1 MTVIAAEDDNAVVEP
16 VVTLAHAAAGGD
28 YEGAEVAGVAVTVTE
43 NDTPA
48 LAIGDARGG
57 EDAGV
62 LEFVVSLSVASSK
75 TVTVNYATAD
85 GTATAGLDY
94 TGASGVL
101 TFAPGVTDSQTIE
114 VQITDDAADD
124 EVEAETFTVGLSGAA
139 NATLQDA
146 TGTGT
151 IDDDD
156 DPAVTVAFGAASY
169 RAAEGGS
176 GATVVLS
183 LSADPERTVEI
194 PLTAAAGGDA
204 AAGDYE
210 VSAQAVTFAPG
221 ETAKHVTVTAV
232 DDAVDDEGESVTLG
246 LRGAAAGGDGGERD
260 GGGGGVGRQRRAWGE
275 GVEGEHDGSGGGQ
288 GQLHGG
294 AGVGADGGGDGDG
307 DGDGR
312 PGGYGTG
319 GGTGE
324 ADVHGHELDC
334 GADGDGERGG
344 G

>member
-1 MTVIAAEDDNAVVEP
+1 M
-16 VVTLAHAAAGGD
+16 
-28 YEGAEVAGVAVTVTE
+28 
-43 NDTPA
+43 
-48 LAIGDARGG
+48 
-57 EDAGV
+57 
-62 LEFVVSLSVASSK
+62 SLSVASSK

-85 GTATAGLDY
+85 GTATAGSDY

-169 RAAEGGS
+169 TAAEGGS

-246 LRGAAAGGDGGERD
+246 FGALPPGVTAGSVTAAVVALEDNDERGVRVSKESMTVPEGGRGSYTVVLGSEPTAAVTVTVTTDLADTGLAVAPASLTFTGTSWTVAQTVTVIAAEDDNTLVEPVVTLAHAAAGGDY
-260 GGGGGVGRQRRAWGE
+260 E
-275 GVEGEHDGSGGGQ
+275 GAEV
-288 GQLHGG
+288 
-294 AGVGADGGGDGDG
+294 AGVAVTVVENDKATLAIGDAR
-307 DGDGR
+307 GR
-312 PGGYGTG
+312 EDAGVL
-319 GGTGE
+319 E
-324 ADVHGHELDC
+324 FVVSLSA
-334 GADGDGERGG
+334 
-344 G
+344 